1 MSNDLSYLLN
11 NNLVARVPGISQ
23 AVAVSADGLLLAW
36 TDGLNREAAERLAA
50 VASGMNSLLNGAAR
64 NLSAGGV
71 QGNLTELAHGFLILV
86 SVSTGASLL
95 TLATRDA
102 DLAFV
107 TEELGRFADQVGD
120 QLTPAFAGALAVV
133 GAGRR

>member
-1 MSNDLSYLLN
+1 MRELSYLLS

-50 VASGMNSLLNGAAR
+50 VAAGMSSLLNGAAR
-64 NLSAGGV
+64 DLGAGGV
-71 QGNLTELAHGFLILV
+71 QGNLTDLAGGYLILTAV
-86 SVSTGASLL
+86 SSGASLL

-107 TEELGRFADQVGD
+107 TEELGRFGDQVGD
-120 QLTPAFAGALAVV
+120 QLTPAFAGGFA